1 MRWVADAHS
10 RSGMTQREFE
20 VDVAGRRIPGTLWLP
35 ADGLAGPRPLVLAGH
50 GATHH
55 KRVEYIV
62 ALAHLLVRRHDFAVA
77 AIDGPGHGDRRPP
90 GIDEIQVFSNFLA
103 EWSRP
108 SSTDDH
114 VAEWHGVLTA
124 LRELDEVGDGPLGY
138 WGLSMGTIYGLP
150 FVASE
155 PRVQAAV
162 LGLMGLIGPSRDRL
176 EVDAKT
182 ITCPVL
188 FLQQWDDQLMSR
200 QSVFDLFDALG
211 TLDKR
216 LHAHPGEHAA
226 VPSEELKSSV
236 DFLVRHLAPGT
247 LPPDF

>member
-1 MRWVADAHS
+1 MRWVGDA
-10 RSGMTQREFE
+10 RSDSGTTERPFE
-20 VDVAGRRIPGTLWLP
+20 VDVEGRLVPGILWLP
-35 ADGLAGPRPLVLAGH
+35 SSGRPGPRPLVLAGH

-55 KRVEYIV
+55 KRVEYIR

-77 AIDGPGHGDRRPP
+77 AIDGPGHGDRRIDPRL
-90 GIDEIQVFSNFLA
+90 DEIQVFSNFLS

-108 SSTDDH
+108 TSTDDH
-114 VAEWHGVLTA
+114 VAEWQAALTA
-124 LRELDEVGDGPLGY
+124 LREQDEVGDGPLGY

-162 LGLMGLIGPSRDRL
+162 LGLMGLIGPTRDRL
-176 EVDAKT
+176 ELDAKT

-188 FLQQWDDQLMSR
+188 FLQQWDDQLVSR
-200 QSVFDLFDALG
+200 QSVLDLFDALG

-226 VPSEELKSSV
+226 VPPEELRFSAE
-236 DFLVRHLAPGT
+236 FLVRHLAPGR
-247 LPPDF
+247 LEDF